1 MAALLRAFA
10 IGLYL
15 YFCYCWFTLL
25 WWAAMSI
32 YTQHL
37 VSLSMFDAVSVV
49 VGIIGFIDKARSKE

>member
-1 MAALLRAFA
+1 
-10 IGLYL
+10 
-15 YFCYCWFTLL
+15 
-25 WWAAMSI
+25 MSI